1 MSWEIQDSFALF
13 TPVKADHDFVLAELR
28 ERGADYH
35 ERHLILNLLNLPS
48 SLENLEAFE
57 EAIELQRKKGKSFVI
72 VHDQYSYDDL
82 PETLPVVP
90 TVQEAHDLIEM
101 EEIERDLGF

>member
-13 TPVKADHDFVLAELR
+13 TPNEADHGFVVTEIKKEEEAWS
-28 ERGADYH
+28 GKH
-35 ERHLILNLLNLPS
+35 IILNLLHLRC

-57 EAIELQRKKGKSFVI
+57 EFIELHREKGKSFIV
-72 VHDQYSYDDL
+72 VHDQYSYDEL
-82 PETLPVVP
+82 PENLPVVP
-90 TVQEAHDLIEM
+90 TVQEAHDLIQM